1 MYAQKKNVIKAKQE
15 YILKITIS
23 NKNNKGTFWKYTN
36 KVNSKNKIYYN
47 SIILKLHCL
56 KWR

>member
-23 NKNNKGTFWKYTN
+23 NKNNKGTF
-36 KVNSKNKIYYN
+36 
-47 SIILKLHCL
+47 
-56 KWR
+56 